1 MRLWRYIIGG
11 WLLALGVAPPV
22 VAQLDQHA
30 QTYGL
35 G

>member
-22 VAQLDQHA
+22 VAQLPRSK
-30 QTYGL
+30 G
-35 G
+35 